1 MNTTAA
7 QVLVVSPDNA
17 VLQLAQRCVVPIG
30 HVPILARG
38 LRQAQDRLTRTWAD
52 LICLDSVLPARE
64 VERFWGWLRDAK
76 RQATPGLLVL
86 APKRLTPAGL
96 PGFFQHGRDGLVTK
110 PVESAE
116 LTREVSRLLS
126 GRPLEDPARPS
137 ELLQMGSLT
146 LDCVTRELHVPGG
159 GSLRL
164 TPTEFRLVRYLM
176 ERPGEVVSPEELLQ
190 QVWGHLPG
198 TGGPELVRAHVSNL
212 RRKLRESGESPSLV
226 RTIPYQGYGVVDD
239 DVATA
244 S

>member
-1 MNTTAA
+1 MNTIAA
-7 QVLVVSPDNA
+7 QVLVVSPDDA
-17 VLQLAQRCVVPIG
+17 VLRLAQRCVVPIG
-30 HVPILARG
+30 RVPVLARG
-38 LRQAQDRLTRTWAD
+38 LREAQRALAGRWVD
-52 LICLDSVLPARE
+52 LVCLDSVLPVRE
-64 VERFWGWLRDAK
+64 VERFWAWLRDS
-76 RQATPGLLVL
+76 RWQAAPLLLVL
-86 APKRLTPAGL
+86 APKKPPPGTL
-96 PGFFQHGRDGLVTK
+96 PGFFQRGRDGLVSK
-110 PVESAE
+110 PVERVE

-126 GRPLEDPARPS
+126 EGPRRQRGA

-146 LDCVTRELHVPGG
+146 VDCVTRELHVASG

-212 RRKLRESGESPSLV
+212 RRKLREAGESPSLV
-226 RTIPYQGYGVVDD
+226 RTIPYQGYGVFDE
-239 DVATA
+239 DVTSA